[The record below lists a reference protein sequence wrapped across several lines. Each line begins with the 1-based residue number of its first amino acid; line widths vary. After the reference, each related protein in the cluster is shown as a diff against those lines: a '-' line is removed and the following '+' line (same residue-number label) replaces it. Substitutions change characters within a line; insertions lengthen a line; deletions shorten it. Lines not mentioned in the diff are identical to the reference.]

1 MHELENPLVS
11 LYIPP
16 NTLAGPFRPIALY
29 PPALV
34 FRFSVYSTLIM
45 SDCVVLFVKE
55 PAGTEPTVVALYVS
69 PTDPVDCDESIVV
82 HLTGVVRSVAEGIV
96 CVLVV

>member
-1 MHELENPLVS
+1 LLS

-34 FRFSVYSTLIM
+34 FRFSVYSTLIIK
-45 SDCVVLFVKE
+45 DCAVLFVKD
-55 PAGTEPTVVALYVS
+55 PAGMDPIVVALYVS
-69 PTDPVDCDESIVV
+69 PTAPVVCCESIVDHV
-82 HLTGVVRSVAEGIV
+82 TAVVKSVAEGMV